1 VDRIS
6 GGIIKH
12 KKAVVALFFAAMAVC
27 AGLYLG
33 VAVNY
38 DLADYLP
45 DDAPSTR
52 ALGVMKEEF
61 GPGIP
66 NARVMV
72 KNVSVSEALAYKQ
85 KLADIDGVGSV
96 LWLDDA
102 VDIKTPLEMADSDIV
117 EEYYKNGNAIIS
129 FSIGDGD
136 EVRVTDGIYALV
148 GDGNPLSGEAN
159 DRAWMQKLTSSEV
172 ANAMKIL
179 IPVIVAILILSTEFW
194 LEPLLFLFAIGV
206 SVVIN
211 MGTNIF
217 FGEISFVS
225 NSVSPILQLAVSLDY
240 AIFLLHRFSDFRA
253 QGLTPEDAMRAAVKR
268 AFPTI
273 AASAATTFFGF
284 LALVF
289 MDFGLGADLGLS
301 LVKGI
306 VFSFVSVVFFLP
318 AFTLCVYKLV
328 DKTKHRHLM
337 PDDWPLLGRAIARI
351 GIPIIIIVCVI
362 GAPSFLA
369 QNENSFTYGFGN
381 LNQTGKSGLDTA
393 EINREFGR
401 ETTAVLLVP
410 KGEPAKEAALAAA
423 LAALPRVREVLSYT
437 QAVGAQVPEE
447 YLDKAISEQFYSG
460 NYARII
466 VYADTPEEGELA
478 FSLVDDVRGAAAA
491 VYGDAYYALGQSV
504 NLSDME
510 DIIKRD
516 QQRVNIIALISI
528 FLVLLIMFRSLALPF
543 VLLLTIEAA
552 IWINLA
558 IPYFTGSSLSYIGY
572 LVLSTV
578 QLGATVDYA
587 ILLTDHYKENRRM
600 LPVREARRKTLSETF
615 GSILVSGAILSS
627 AGFVLWA
634 SSSNPMVAEIGLL
647 LGRGTLLS
655 MCMVVFFLP
664 SLLALL
670 DRAIAK
676 TTYKAGFLFRKITG

>member
-1 VDRIS
+1 
-6 GGIIKH
+6 
-12 KKAVVALFFAAMAVC
+12 
-27 AGLYLG
+27 
-33 VAVNY
+33 
-38 DLADYLP
+38 
-45 DDAPSTR
+45 
-52 ALGVMKEEF
+52 
-61 GPGIP
+61 
-66 NARVMV
+66 
-72 KNVSVSEALAYKQ
+72 
-85 KLADIDGVGSV
+85 
-96 LWLDDA
+96 
-102 VDIKTPLEMADSDIV
+102 
-117 EEYYKNGNAIIS
+117 
-129 FSIGDGD
+129 
-136 EVRVTDGIYALV
+136 
-148 GDGNPLSGEAN
+148 
-159 DRAWMQKLTSSEV
+159 
-172 ANAMKIL
+172 
-179 IPVIVAILILSTEFW
+179 
-194 LEPLLFLFAIGV
+194 
-206 SVVIN
+206 
-211 MGTNIF
+211 
-217 FGEISFVS
+217 
-225 NSVSPILQLAVSLDY
+225 
-240 AIFLLHRFSDFRA
+240 
-253 QGLTPEDAMRAAVKR
+253 
-268 AFPTI
+268 
-273 AASAATTFFGF
+273 
-284 LALVF
+284 
-289 MDFGLGADLGLS
+289 
-301 LVKGI
+301 
-306 VFSFVSVVFFLP
+306 
-318 AFTLCVYKLV
+318 
-328 DKTKHRHLM
+328 
-337 PDDWPLLGRAIARI
+337 
-351 GIPIIIIVCVI
+351 
-362 GAPSFLA
+362 
-369 QNENSFTYGFGN
+369 
-381 LNQTGKSGLDTA
+381 
-393 EINREFGR
+393 
-401 ETTAVLLVP
+401 
-410 KGEPAKEAALAAA
+410 
-423 LAALPRVREVLSYT
+423 
-437 QAVGAQVPEE
+437 
-447 YLDKAISEQFYSG
+447 LDKAISEQFYSG

-615 GSILVSGAILSS
+615 GSILVSGSILSS